1 MITGEIRKLIEENTL
16 GMVATVTPD
25 GAPSVSPKGTQVV
38 LDSSHIAFGNI
49 RSPQTMRNIKA
60 NPLVEL
66 NFIDV
71 FARKA
76 ARLSGSAVY
85 HERGSSAFDDV
96 ISHFG
101 KWGDFVGSMRGVVV
115 VEVTS
120 AQLLKSPGCDDLDDE
135 NYWRKY
141 YLDYYTKLHG

>member
-1 MITGEIRKLIEENTL
+1 MITGEILKLIEENTL
-16 GMVATVTPD
+16 GLVATVTPD

-38 LDSSHIAFGNI
+38 LDETHIAFGNI
-49 RSPQTMRNIKA
+49 RSPQTVRNIKA

-85 HERGSSAFDDV
+85 HERCSSAFDEV
-96 ISHFG
+96 ISQFG
-101 KWGDFVGSMRGVVV
+101 KWGDFVGRMRGVVV

-120 AQLLKSPGCDDLDDE
+120 AQL
-135 NYWRKY
+135 
-141 YLDYYTKLHG
+141 